1 MRRAPDLPS
10 ASRAFARA
18 PGTAPG
24 RVRGPETQDSL
35 DAVPVRAHGQE
46 RSRPGSETGEPHSSR
61 PSAGLAGPTRIGEHS
76 PLHSPRNSLADTAGE
91 CLPEYPEAPRPWPGD
106 ARRGHRT
113 GHCPAYPQT
122 GIRPAS
128 ASLSETGPWSQA
140 ASPEQ
145 SMVTGAGRRGEAQPP
160 ARGRG
165 GRPSAQPLR
174 GASRPLFSEV
184 ERRDGRGR
192 PLARSKDRP
201 ALR

>member
-1 MRRAPDLPS
+1 MQFRSEP
-10 ASRAFARA
+10 
-18 PGTAPG
+18 TG
-24 RVRGPETQDSL
+24 RRGPGPAQ
-35 DAVPVRAHGQE
+35 R
-46 RSRPGSETGEPHSSR
+46 REPHSSR
-61 PSAGLAGPTRIGEHS
+61 PSAGWAGPTRIGEHS

-128 ASLSETGPWSQA
+128 ASLSETGPWSQT

-174 GASRPLFSEV
+174 GASRLLFSEV